1 MRGNDEAL
9 QQLLVFPATDIE
21 VDILMFFANFFS
33 IFFVK
38 VGDEQDVSPLH
49 LACTYGHL
57 ETVRWERRREKKHP
71 EIIRPDICQDDN

>member
-1 MRGNDEAL
+1 MMTIVTRYGLTPLHYAAMRGNDEAL

-21 VDILMFFANFFS
+21 
-33 IFFVK
+33 

-57 ETVRWERRREKKHP
+57 ETVR
-71 EIIRPDICQDDN
+71 

>member
-21 VDILMFFANFFS
+21 VDIFLKYF
-33 IFFVK
+33 IFCYFLLCCK

-57 ETVRWERRREKKHP
+57 ETVRWKKKKVYL
-71 EIIRPDICQDDN
+71 EIISN